1 MTLEKPIRAKGLSKV
16 NAGMRGPFVGLVL
29 LIAILI
35 AAEGIAQDR
44 SDDWSQTPQSSQPT
58 ESRRSSGSDIRGYDY
73 TGPYAQFGIS
83 IGQIDFDGNNV
94 DNNASGG
101 FNLTAGYR
109 TLPWLSAEFNFT
121 YLGGGSVEAGSIDV
135 GNGSFYAFTIGPKFY
150 PLGAFEVEQMPETI
164 QPYALIQIGGGQFDI
179 ENTDYPRSA
188 FMARFIL
195 GVDFWATD
203 NIGLFV
209 EGGGHATDQTTVD
222 GVGIFTV
229 GAQYRF

>member
-1 MTLEKPIRAKGLSKV
+1 MKIENTIPGTVRSKV
-16 NAGMRGPFVGLVL
+16 HASMRGPVFGLTIL
-29 LIAILI
+29 LVSLVAS
-35 AAEGIAQDR
+35 ASFSQDQA
-44 SDDWSQTPQSSQPT
+44 DDWSESSQPSQST
-58 ESRRSSGSDIRGYDY
+58 EPKRSSKDSIRGYDY
-73 TGPYAQFGIS
+73 VGPYAQFGIS
-83 IGQIDFDGNNV
+83 IGQIDFSNNNF

-121 YLGGGSVEAGSIDV
+121 YLGGGSVEAGSIDI

-150 PLGAFEVEQMPETI
+150 PLGAFEIEEMPETI

-188 FMARFIL
+188 FVARFIV